1 MKVDVRQNNDIVIV
15 DFNGRLVAGV
25 GDELLS
31 QIIDRLL
38 ADHWKKILLNLRDVD
53 SIDSNGLGELVQS
66 MKVCQRFGAALH
78 LLEPQE
84 RVRKT
89 LHLTRLLPLFV
100 VHDSEEDAVKAFGVE
115 KVTSEEP
122 ATGT

>member
-1 MKVDVRQNNDIVIV
+1 MKVDVRKNNDVVIV

-25 GDELLS
+25 GDELVS

-38 ADHWKKILLNLRDVD
+38 ADGWKKILLNLSEVD

-66 MKVCQRFGAALH
+66 MKVCQRFEAKLH
-78 LLEPQE
+78 LLQPQD

-89 LHLTRLLPLFV
+89 LHLTRLLPLFA
-100 VHDSEEDAVKAFGVE
+100 VHDTEEEALAALR
-115 KVTSEEP
+115 SN
-122 ATGT
+122 